1 MQLVTLSNLI
11 TTFSNTTIHYIQDSS
26 HFQSAVPEPIRL
38 NNHAWFGSYRIY
50 AISWLEI
57 SATGYSIH
65 ERANSH
71 IRYAIIR
78 EYLAGGRNAR
88 QCRDEWPV
96 ICDGPGGGVGRRC
109 GSTRRVI
116 KYLHCHRRSRRLIP
130 ELIVFH
136 FIQRLRA
143 VRLLSGFDKH
153 GVCRISV
160 YPFAGPATLQI
171 ARFAFV
177 FFRFLP
183 LPCSLRRLFFFI
195 FILNTCPSGQFSH
208 GKLSLLAFSVDTKR
222 SKISC
227 SMKLSSMK
235 DDFVWLVD
243 SISTFIENVSLGS
256 FACLSRVNRVFGI
269 YRIYNMKH
277 EPVTYTG

>member
-11 TTFSNTTIHYIQDSS
+11 TTFSNTIQDSS
-26 HFQSAVPEPIRL
+26 RFQSAVLEPFRL
-38 NNHAWFGSYRIY
+38 NNHAWFRSYRIY
-50 AISWLEI
+50 VISWLEI
-57 SATGYSIH
+57 SATRYSIH

-78 EYLAGGRNAR
+78 EYLAGGRDAR

-136 FIQRLRA
+136 FIQLLRSA
-143 VRLLSGFDKH
+143 RLLSSVDKH

-171 ARFAFV
+171 VRFAFV

-183 LPCSLRRLFFFI
+183 LPCSLRRLFFHFYFKYMSVRSVI
-195 FILNTCPSGQFSH
+195 TWQ
-208 GKLSLLAFSVDTKR
+208 AFSFGVRRGHKA
-222 SKISC
+222 
-227 SMKLSSMK
+227 
-235 DDFVWLVD
+235 
-243 SISTFIENVSLGS
+243 IENFLFDETVIDE
-256 FACLSRVNRVFGI
+256 R
-269 YRIYNMKH
+269 
-277 EPVTYTG
+277 